1 MSILQ
6 KMKRRR
12 TLALLKR
19 ACTLTLALGM
29 TSGAASAAS
38 HDALHDVYGYFSYM
52 MNVRDEI
59 RSHRAALAALAEA
72 RADVESAR
80 ANLVEAQ
87 EATRDAAANLALAIQ
102 NLRAAEEHL
111 AAVRK
116 ALASAEEASALRTE
130 EAIAAQ
136 NAEADYVPEVEAQRT
151 ALESLYREADNLS
164 RAEGTTGGENP
175 EREKVVARILAEVGY
190 EQNRIVDAQRMV
202 EEALAAERGTTPDA
216 AGAKLAAVSSEVDAA
231 QARLDAMEAQLDA
244 LTALREQAEDAER
257 DARELVADYTQEAQ
271 ASEADLAESRKNKE
285 EAETY
290 DAEAKAWAL
299 QAADEQKAAERRL
312 LQSEHDLAYFG
323 EGAGAE
329 TGVEY
334 YTWHGERAGH
344 QLYLPLSYFSR
355 THAGKTKLDYGISAG
370 YVKSHTGFDSGVS
383 GLTDTQMSVTIRNE
397 KPRTSV
403 HYGLSVNLPTGESKI
418 YQRAAVPE
426 GLARFTD
433 FGAGWQFIPSV
444 EVTHRISERDRLT
457 GRLSYAFR
465 NGYDY
470 ARESSTLKMLES
482 FLQDEGITL
491 GQGLNEVLAYFPGYS
506 LDVFTNKDELTDEDK
521 AKGKEI
527 VRYVNEWLK
536 KNNIATGNEITYDYL
551 RSLGETVRPDEI
563 STTDIV
569 MDAVPEAHVSPGN
582 IFAQEIEYLHIGNK
596 NQYMVQFYHNSTTSA
611 SQTAILPDYSY
622 LRDGKLHL
630 GWRTTNYRD
639 GDDWELR
646 FFYNQAVSAKDEVR
660 FYAIYALTEAA
671 KGIASQEVARQYY
684 GLGLRHRVSDK
695 LTWQI
700 MAHYQNVS
708 TTYDPLRTA
717 LNTGNG
723 FKRCS
728 LIAGLAW
735 KASERKNL
743 TFQVER
749 YVRSDAGGA
758 GYNGWGAALWY
769 QQSF

>member
-6 KMKRRR
+6 KMRRRR

-29 TSGAASAAS
+29 TSSAASAAS

-59 RSHRAALAALAEA
+59 RSRRAALAALAEA

-87 EATRDAAANLALAIQ
+87 EATRDAATNLALAIQ

-116 ALASAEEASALRTE
+116 ALVSAEEASALRTE

-164 RAEGTTGGENP
+164 RAAGMTDGENP
-175 EREKVVARILAEVGY
+175 DREKAVARILAEVGY

-231 QARLDAMEAQLDA
+231 QATLDAMEAQLDA

-271 ASEADLAESRKNKE
+271 ASETDLAESRKNKE

-383 GLTDTQMSVTIRNE
+383 GLTDTQLSVTIHNE
-397 KPRTSV
+397 KSRTSV

-418 YQRAAVPE
+418 DQRAAVPE

-433 FGAGWQFIPSV
+433 FGAGWQFTPSV

-457 GRLSYAFR
+457 GRFSYAMR
-465 NGYDY
+465 GGYDY
-470 ARESSTLKMLES
+470 SK
-482 FLQDEGITL
+482 
-491 GQGLNEVLAYFPGYS
+491 EVP
-506 LDVFTNKDELTDEDK
+506 N
-521 AKGKEI
+521 
-527 VRYVNEWLK
+527 
-536 KNNIATGNEITYDYL
+536 
-551 RSLGETVRPDEI
+551 
-563 STTDIV
+563 
-569 MDAVPEAHVSPGN
+569 AHVSPGN
-582 IFAQEIEYLHIGNK
+582 IFAQEVEYLHAGDK
-596 NQYMVQFYHNSTTSA
+596 KSYMVQLYHNATSSA
-611 SQTAILPDYSY
+611 VQDAVDTDSRTIT
-622 LRDGKLHL
+622 GKMH
-630 GWRTTNYRD
+630 YRD

-646 FFYNQAVSAKDEVR
+646 FFYNQAVSVKDEVR

-671 KGIASQEVARQYY
+671 KGIASEEVARQYY

-700 MAHYQNVS
+700 MVHYQNVS

-735 KASERKNL
+735 KPSERKNL
-743 TFQVER
+743 TLQVER
-749 YVRSDAGGA
+749 YVRSDVGGA

>member
-12 TLALLKR
+12 ALALLKR

-136 NAEADYVPEVEAQRT
+136 NTEAGYAPEVEAQRT

-164 RAEGTTGGENP
+164 RAAGTTDGENP
-175 EREKVVARILAEVGY
+175 DREKVVARILAEVGY

-271 ASEADLAESRKNKE
+271 ASEADLAESRKGKA

-312 LQSEHDLAYFG
+312 LRSEHDLAYFG

-334 YTWHGERAGH
+334 YTWRGERAGH

-383 GLTDTQMSVTIRNE
+383 GLTDTQLSVTIHNE

-457 GRLSYAFR
+457 GRFSYAMR
-465 NGYDY
+465 GGYDY
-470 ARESSTLKMLES
+470 SK
-482 FLQDEGITL
+482 
-491 GQGLNEVLAYFPGYS
+491 EVP
-506 LDVFTNKDELTDEDK
+506 N
-521 AKGKEI
+521 
-527 VRYVNEWLK
+527 
-536 KNNIATGNEITYDYL
+536 
-551 RSLGETVRPDEI
+551 
-563 STTDIV
+563 
-569 MDAVPEAHVSPGN
+569 AHVSPGN
-582 IFAQEIEYLHIGNK
+582 IEYLHAGDK
-596 NQYMVQFYHNSTTSA
+596 KSYMVQLYHNATSSA
-611 SQTAILPDYSY
+611 VQDAVDTDSRTIT
-622 LRDGKLHL
+622 GKMH
-630 GWRTTNYRD
+630 YRD

-743 TFQVER
+743 TLQVER
-749 YVRSDAGGA
+749 YVRSDVGGT

>member
-111 AAVRK
+111 ATVRK

-136 NAEADYVPEVEAQRT
+136 NAEADYAPEVEAQRT
-151 ALESLYREADNLS
+151 ALESLYREADSLS
-164 RAEGTTGGENP
+164 RASDTTGGENP
-175 EREKVVARILAEVGY
+175 DREKVVARILAEVGY

-202 EEALAAERGTTPDA
+202 EEALAAERGTTPDD
-216 AGAKLAAVSSEVDAA
+216 AGAKLAAVSAEVDAA

-271 ASEADLAESRKNKE
+271 ASETDLAESRKNKA

-334 YTWHGERAGH
+334 YTWRGERAGH

-383 GLTDTQMSVTIRNE
+383 GLTDTQLSVTIHNE

-457 GRLSYAFR
+457 GRFSYAMR
-465 NGYDY
+465 GGYDY
-470 ARESSTLKMLES
+470 SK
-482 FLQDEGITL
+482 
-491 GQGLNEVLAYFPGYS
+491 EVP
-506 LDVFTNKDELTDEDK
+506 N
-521 AKGKEI
+521 
-527 VRYVNEWLK
+527 
-536 KNNIATGNEITYDYL
+536 
-551 RSLGETVRPDEI
+551 
-563 STTDIV
+563 
-569 MDAVPEAHVSPGN
+569 AHVSPGN
-582 IFAQEIEYLHIGNK
+582 IFAQEIEYLHAGDK
-596 NQYMVQFYHNSTTSA
+596 KSYMVQLYHNATSSA
-611 SQTAILPDYSY
+611 VQDAVDTDSRTIT
-622 LRDGKLHL
+622 GKMH
-630 GWRTTNYRD
+630 YRD

-646 FFYNQAVSAKDEVR
+646 FFYNQAVSPKDELR

-700 MAHYQNVS
+700 MAHYQDVS
-708 TTYDPLRTA
+708 TTSDPLRTA
-717 LNTGNG
+717 LNTGGG
-723 FKRCS
+723 FQRRS

-749 YVRSDAGGA
+749 YVRSDAGGT

>member
-12 TLALLKR
+12 ALALLKR

-59 RSHRAALAALAEA
+59 RSHRATLAALAEA

-136 NAEADYVPEVEAQRT
+136 NAEADYAPEVEAQRT
-151 ALESLYREADNLS
+151 ALESLYREADSLS
-164 RAEGTTGGENP
+164 RASDTTGGENP
-175 EREKVVARILAEVGY
+175 DREKVVARILAEVGY

-216 AGAKLAAVSSEVDAA
+216 AGAKLAAVSAEVDAA

-257 DARELVADYTQEAQ
+257 DARELVADYTKEAQ
-271 ASEADLAESRKNKE
+271 ASEADLAESRKGKA

-334 YTWHGERAGH
+334 YTWRGERAGH

-383 GLTDTQMSVTIRNE
+383 GLTDTQVSVTIHNE

-457 GRLSYAFR
+457 GRFSYAMR
-465 NGYDY
+465 GGYDY
-470 ARESSTLKMLES
+470 SK
-482 FLQDEGITL
+482 
-491 GQGLNEVLAYFPGYS
+491 EVP
-506 LDVFTNKDELTDEDK
+506 N
-521 AKGKEI
+521 
-527 VRYVNEWLK
+527 
-536 KNNIATGNEITYDYL
+536 
-551 RSLGETVRPDEI
+551 
-563 STTDIV
+563 
-569 MDAVPEAHVSPGN
+569 AHVSPGN
-582 IFAQEIEYLHIGNK
+582 IFAQEIEYLHAGDK
-596 NQYMVQFYHNSTTSA
+596 KSYMVQLYHNATSSAVQDAVDTDSRTITGST
-611 SQTAILPDYSY
+611 
-622 LRDGKLHL
+622 R
-630 GWRTTNYRD
+630 YRD

-646 FFYNQAVSAKDEVR
+646 FFYNQAVSPKDELR

-717 LNTGNG
+717 LNTGSG
-723 FKRCS
+723 FKRRS

-749 YVRSDAGGA
+749 YVRSDVGGA
-758 GYNGWGAALWY
+758 GYNGWGTALWY